1 MKNQEQIEVI
11 KEDSLDTTNPFNIG
25 VSYDMFL
32 KNVDKNNTIDVLLK
46 KHKLKT
52 DQIKW
57 IKEELNNHNKN
68 K

>member
-1 MKNQEQIEVI
+1 MA
-11 KEDSLDTTNPFNIG
+11 LDTTNPFNIG

-32 KNVDKNNTIDVLLK
+32 KNVDKKNTIDVLLK
-46 KHKLKT
+46 KHKLKEG
-52 DQIKW
+52 QIKW

>member
-1 MKNQEQIEVI
+1 MA
-11 KEDSLDTTNPFNIG
+11 LDTTNPFNEG

-32 KNVDKNNTIDVLLK
+32 KNVDKKNTIEVLLK
-46 KHKLKT
+46 KHKLKG

-57 IKEELNNHNKN
+57 IKEELINYNKN